1 MRLVRAEELYSHL
14 GGGATGGEREATTVT
29 EAEQSDRVLLFGEF
43 QRFDVND
50 QGHLSHYEVG
60 EMMRDMGY
68 KVDTDYVRSVME
80 MFSSGARKQPLL
92 IRQAKT
98 VGSHSALVVSGSGL
112 RC

>member
-1 MRLVRAEELYSHL
+1 MVVTTDDDPVLAERV
-14 GGGATGGEREATTVT
+14 GEGVGRWIW
-29 EAEQSDRVLLFGEF
+29 DNK

-80 MFSSGARKQPLL
+80 MFSSGARKQPLS
-92 IRQAKT
+92 I
-98 VGSHSALVVSGSGL
+98 
-112 RC
+112 

>member
-29 EAEQSDRVLLFGEF
+29 EAEQSDPLFGEF

-92 IRQAKT
+92 IWQPKT
-98 VGSHSALVVSGSGL
+98 VGSHSALVVSGSGI

>member
-1 MRLVRAEELYSHL
+1 MRGVRAEELYSHL

-29 EAEQSDRVLLFGEF
+29 EAEQSDPLFGEF

-68 KVDTDYVRSVME
+68 KVDTNYVRSVME

-92 IRQAKT
+92 IWQPKT
-98 VGSHSALVVSGSGL
+98 FGSHSALMVSGSGI